1 MIKIFNIN
9 IYIYFKCLNINIKV
23 YIINENTIMEYFSRR
38 MD

>member
-1 MIKIFNIN
+1 MIKIFNIS
-9 IYIYFKCLNINIKV
+9 IYIYFKCLSINIKV